1 MTTRTG
7 IAVNHPAC
15 DPALWGLDPSITFLN
30 HGAFG
35 ACPKAVRACQRQY
48 QDQLELEPLRF
59 MVRELEPLLDRAR
72 GKLAQFINAPVDDL
86 VFVSNA
92 TAGVNAVLR
101 SLSFK
106 RGDELLT
113 TNHVYNACRNVLNYV
128 AERSGAKV
136 VIATI
141 PFPVRSNDEIIA
153 PILARVTSRT
163 RIALLDHITS
173 TTALILPVRE
183 LVQELAGRGVETLV
197 DGAHAPGMI
206 PLDLKSLG
214 ATYYTG
220 NCHKWLCAPKGAGFL
235 YVQRDRQELIRPPVI
250 SHGANTR
257 RTDRSRFLVEFAW
270 QGTGDPS
277 AVLSVPDA
285 IKFIGSQ
292 LPGGWKSVMKRNHEL
307 AMAARKILCEKL
319 STEPPCPTEFLGTI
333 ATIFLPPPAANETL
347 NPPLFLDP
355 LQDAL
360 LRQDKIEVPV
370 MPWPAPTG
378 RVLRVAAQ
386 LYNSLPQYE
395 RLAEALAK
403 RLHVRH

>member
-1 MTTRTG
+1 MPFDLNR
-7 IAVNHPAC
+7 PAG
-15 DPALWGLDPSITFLN
+15 DPAFWGLDPAITFLN

-35 ACPKAVRACQRQY
+35 ACPRAVRACQRQY

-59 MVRELEPLLDRAR
+59 MVRELEPRLDHAR
-72 GKLAQFINAPVDDL
+72 GKLAQFIKAPVDDL

-113 TNHVYNACRNVLNYV
+113 TSHVYNACRNVLNYV
-128 AERSGAKV
+128 AERAGAKV
-136 VIATI
+136 VIADI
-141 PFPVRSNDEIIA
+141 PFPVRSNDEMIA
-153 PILARVTSRT
+153 PILAKVTGRT

-173 TTALILPVRE
+173 VTALILPVRE
-183 LVQELAGRGVETLV
+183 LVQKFTALGVETLV

-235 YVQRDRQELIRPPVI
+235 YVQRDRQAFIRPPVI

-277 AVLSVPDA
+277 AVLAVPDA

-292 LPGGWKSVMKRNHEL
+292 LPGGWASVMKRNHEL
-307 AMAARKILCEKL
+307 AAAARKILCEKL
-319 STEPPCPTEFLGTI
+319 NIEPPCPTEFLGTL
-333 ATIFLPPPAANETL
+333 ATIFLPPLGASKAL
-347 NPPLFLDP
+347 KPPLFLDP
-355 LQDAL
+355 LQDIL
-360 LRQDKIEVPV
+360 LRRDKIEVPL
-370 MPWPAPTG
+370 MPWPAPPG

-386 LYNSLPQYE
+386 LYNSLPQYA
-395 RLAEALAK
+395 RLAEVLAK
-403 RLHVRH
+403 RLHIRH